1 MDEQNLLS
9 RLRHGDEQALAAAIT
24 QYSAYVVTVI
34 HNRSRGL
41 LSPEDED
48 ELASSVFFTLWQSC
62 RTVKSGH
69 LRAWLGSVARNKTV
83 DRLRRARMDM
93 PLDEELAAL
102 PVDAGMDPDEEN
114 GWMTRWVNDK
124 GSMLRANFPGESLQA
139 VAKHLADQH
148 NPVAYVK
155 SLDFA
160 PEYVS
165 CEYHTAYSNPGF
177 IAKLQAMGVK
187 VALWTVD
194 TEDAVRSLLPLG
206 PDCLVTNRP
215 DRVREWV
222 EENQ

>member
-83 DRLRRARMDM
+83 DRLRKSRSEI
-93 PLDEELAAL
+93 PLDEDLAGTDDFLLEEASKREQGAAAPCRRRAAIRDRPRYHL
-102 PVDAGMDPDEEN
+102 PV
-114 GWMTRWVNDK
+114 
-124 GSMLRANFPGESLQA
+124 L
-139 VAKHLADQH
+139 
-148 NPVAYVK
+148 
-155 SLDFA
+155 
-160 PEYVS
+160 
-165 CEYHTAYSNPGF
+165 
-177 IAKLQAMGVK
+177 
-187 VALWTVD
+187 
-194 TEDAVRSLLPLG
+194 
-206 PDCLVTNRP
+206 
-215 DRVREWV
+215 
-222 EENQ
+222 

>member
-83 DRLRRARMDM
+83 DRLRKSRSEI
-93 PLDEELAAL
+93 PLDEDLAGTDDFLLEEASKREQAQQLRAAVAQLSETDREIIYRFYDLCQPAVEIAAAL
-102 PVDAGMDPDEEN
+102 GLTPA
-114 GWMTRWVNDK
+114 
-124 GSMLRANFPGESLQA
+124 
-139 VAKHLADQH
+139 
-148 NPVAYVK
+148 
-155 SLDFA
+155 
-160 PEYVS
+160 
-165 CEYHTAYSNPGF
+165 
-177 IAKLQAMGVK
+177 
-187 VALWTVD
+187 
-194 TEDAVRSLLPLG
+194 AVRMR
-206 PDCLVTNRP
+206 LVRS
-215 DRVREWV
+215 REAIRNELCRGGFV
-222 EENQ
+222 YESD

>member
-1 MDEQNLLS
+1 MDEQQLLS
-9 RLRHGDEQALAAAIT
+9 RLRRGDEQALAAVIARF
-24 QYSAYVVTVI
+24 SAYVVTVI

-48 ELASSVFFTLWQSC
+48 ELASSTFFALWQSC
-62 RTVKSGH
+62 RTVKAGSI
-69 LRAWLGSVARNKTV
+69 RAWLGSVARNKTV

-124 GSMLRANFPGESLQA
+124 VSMLRANFPGESLQA

-165 CEYHTAYSNPGF
+165 CEYHTAYSNPDF
-177 IAKLQAMGVK
+177 IPKLQAMGVK

-194 TEDAVRSLLPLG
+194 TLSLIHI
-206 PDCLVTNRP
+206 
-215 DRVREWV
+215 
-222 EENQ
+222 

>member
-83 DRLRRARMDM
+83 DRLRKSRSEI
-93 PLDEELAAL
+93 PLDEDLAGTDDFLLEEATKREQAQQLRAAVAQLSETDREIIFRFYDLCQPAVEIAAAL
-102 PVDAGMDPDEEN
+102 GLTPA
-114 GWMTRWVNDK
+114 
-124 GSMLRANFPGESLQA
+124 
-139 VAKHLADQH
+139 
-148 NPVAYVK
+148 
-155 SLDFA
+155 
-160 PEYVS
+160 
-165 CEYHTAYSNPGF
+165 
-177 IAKLQAMGVK
+177 
-187 VALWTVD
+187 
-194 TEDAVRSLLPLG
+194 AVRMR
-206 PDCLVTNRP
+206 LVRS
-215 DRVREWV
+215 REAIRNELCRGGFV
-222 EENQ
+222 YESD

>member
-83 DRLRRARMDM
+83 DRLRKSRSEI
-93 PLDEELAAL
+93 PLDEDLAGTDDFLLEEASKREQAQQLRAAVAQLSETDRDIIFRFYDLCQPAVEIAAAL
-102 PVDAGMDPDEEN
+102 GLTPA
-114 GWMTRWVNDK
+114 
-124 GSMLRANFPGESLQA
+124 
-139 VAKHLADQH
+139 
-148 NPVAYVK
+148 
-155 SLDFA
+155 
-160 PEYVS
+160 
-165 CEYHTAYSNPGF
+165 
-177 IAKLQAMGVK
+177 
-187 VALWTVD
+187 
-194 TEDAVRSLLPLG
+194 AVRMR
-206 PDCLVTNRP
+206 LVRS
-215 DRVREWV
+215 REAIRNELCRGGFV
-222 EENQ
+222 YESD

>member
-83 DRLRRARMDM
+83 DRLRKSRSEV
-93 PLDEELAAL
+93 PLDEDLAGTDDFLLEEATKREQAQQLRAAVAQLSETDREIIFRFYDLCQPAVEIAAAL
-102 PVDAGMDPDEEN
+102 GLTPA
-114 GWMTRWVNDK
+114 
-124 GSMLRANFPGESLQA
+124 
-139 VAKHLADQH
+139 
-148 NPVAYVK
+148 
-155 SLDFA
+155 
-160 PEYVS
+160 
-165 CEYHTAYSNPGF
+165 
-177 IAKLQAMGVK
+177 
-187 VALWTVD
+187 
-194 TEDAVRSLLPLG
+194 AVRMR
-206 PDCLVTNRP
+206 LVRS
-215 DRVREWV
+215 REAIRNELCRGGFV
-222 EENQ
+222 YESD

>member
-83 DRLRRARMDM
+83 DRLRKSRSEI
-93 PLDEELAAL
+93 PLDEDLAGTEDFLLEEASKREQAQQLRAAVAQLSETDREISCRFYDLCRPAVESAAAL
-102 PVDAGMDPDEEN
+102 GLTPA
-114 GWMTRWVNDK
+114 
-124 GSMLRANFPGESLQA
+124 
-139 VAKHLADQH
+139 
-148 NPVAYVK
+148 
-155 SLDFA
+155 
-160 PEYVS
+160 
-165 CEYHTAYSNPGF
+165 
-177 IAKLQAMGVK
+177 
-187 VALWTVD
+187 
-194 TEDAVRSLLPLG
+194 AVRMR
-206 PDCLVTNRP
+206 LVRS
-215 DRVREWV
+215 REAIRNELCRGGFV
-222 EENQ
+222 YESD